1 MTTEALGGLWHANCH
16 GPLGLLHRRGE
27 QRLLRPTSR
36 KAWQSGY
43 RCDTLHY
50 LDLVVCKHTVHLEVD
65 GKKKSSRPNR
75 PLTGQGSAVGNMSDY

>member
-1 MTTEALGGLWHANCH
+1 MGNESETWVVTTEALGGLWHANCH

-50 LDLVVCKHTVHLEVD
+50 LDLVGLLTY
-65 GKKKSSRPNR
+65 SASRS
-75 PLTGQGSAVGNMSDY
+75 GWEEEIQQAK